1 MPRISGT
8 FDVTLTPL
16 DIEGPMMGRM
26 RIDKQFHGPLA
37 ATSLG
42 QMLSVSTPVK
52 GSAAYV
58 AIERVSGTLEGRT
71 GSFVLHHTGVM
82 TRGDGSLSLAVVPD
96 SGTDALVGIAGT
108 MNITVENKQHH
119 YIFDCTVPAV

>member
-1 MPRISGT
+1 MPSVHGM

-16 DIEGPMMGRM
+16 DIEGDLMGRM
-26 RIDKQFHGPLA
+26 RIEKQFHGPLT

-42 QMLSVSTPVK
+42 QMLSAGTSVR

-82 TRGDGSLSLAVVPD
+82 NRGDGTLSIAVVPD
-96 SGTDALVGIAGT
+96 SGTDALAGIAGT
-108 MNITVENKQHH
+108 MTITIENKQHR
-119 YIFDCTVPAV
+119 YSFDYTVPAV

>member
-16 DIEGPMMGRM
+16 DIEGHLMGRM
-26 RIDKQFHGPLA
+26 QIDKQFHGALT

-42 QMLSVSTPVK
+42 QMLSAATSVK
-52 GSAAYV
+52 GSAVYV

-82 TRGDGSLSLAVVPD
+82 NRGDGTLSIAVVPD
-96 SGTDALVGIAGT
+96 SGTDALAGIAGT
-108 MNITVENKQHH
+108 MTITIENKQHR
-119 YIFDCTVPAV
+119 YSFDYTVPVA

>member
-1 MPRISGT
+1 MPIVSGA

-16 DIEGPMMGRM
+16 DIDGPLMGRM
-26 RIDKQFHGPLA
+26 RIDKQFHGPLT

-42 QMLSVSTPVK
+42 QMLSAATAFK

-58 AIERVSGTLEGRT
+58 AIERVSGTLDGKT

-82 TRGDGSLSLAVVPD
+82 NRGDGSLSIAVVPD

-108 MNITVENKQHH
+108 MAITLEDKQHR
-119 YIFDCTVPAV
+119 YSFDYTVPAT